1 MGKRIERKKRIGV
14 FGGTFDPPHIG
25 HQILAMEAY
34 DELKLDRLF
43 WVLAPE
49 PPHKIGKKI
58 APLHTR
64 IKMVMAAIKY
74 DPIFEFSSVDIERPG
89 PHYVLD
95 TINIFR
101 QLFPDDLLF
110 FLIGGD
116 SLHNLPDWHEPLE
129 FIQACDGIGV
139 MHRPGEKIDLKDL
152 EKRLPDISKK
162 IHFIE
167 APLLE
172 ISSDQIRKLISSGKP
187 FQYYLS
193 HDVYEIIKE
202 FNLYQN
208 DLEHNNR

>member
-1 MGKRIERKKRIGV
+1 MGKRLKRKKRIGI

-43 WVLAPE
+43 WVLSPE
-49 PPHKIGKKI
+49 PPHKVGKKI
-58 APLHTR
+58 APLQTR
-64 IKMVMAAIKY
+64 IKMVMEAIRY
-74 DPIFEFSSVDIERPG
+74 DPIFEFSYVDIERPG

-116 SLHNLPDWHEPLE
+116 SLHNLPGWHKPNESL
-129 FIQACDGIGV
+129 QACDGIGV
-139 MHRPGEKIDLKDL
+139 MHRPGEIIDLVDL
-152 EKRLPDISKK
+152 EKELPGISKK

-172 ISSDQIRKLISSGKP
+172 ISSNQIRKLISSEKP
-187 FQYYLS
+187 FQYYLPHS
-193 HDVYEIIKE
+193 VYEIIKE
-202 FNLYQN
+202 SNLYQN
-208 DLEHNNR
+208 ELEHKNE